1 MSGIFRQNKNLQSY
15 TLVSLDVEVDLSGLI
30 ITLSRNDKMYPKT
43 EKNPC
48 NPDFE
53 NALLDRSGD
62 WNVSAR
68 SLLLTGQIV

>member
-15 TLVSLDVEVDLSGLI
+15 TLVSLDVEVDLSGFI

-48 NPDFE
+48 KPDFE
-53 NALLDRSGD
+53 NALLGRSGD